1 LIGDWA
7 FDVGRSALLLL
18 TECNLFASVRGS
30 FSQSMTISLN
40 GEKVD
45 ARDGETVAGLIARL
59 QLPPQTILIEHN
71 GVALHRQEWPQ
82 RPLSEGDQIELLR
95 VVAGG

>member
-1 LIGDWA
+1 
-7 FDVGRSALLLL
+7 
-18 TECNLFASVRGS
+18 
-30 FSQSMTISLN
+30 MTISLN

-45 ARDGETVAGLIARL
+45 ARGAEDIAQLVERL
-59 QLPPQTILIEHN
+59 QLAPQTILVEHN

-82 RPLSEGDQIELLR
+82 HPLHEGDRVELLR